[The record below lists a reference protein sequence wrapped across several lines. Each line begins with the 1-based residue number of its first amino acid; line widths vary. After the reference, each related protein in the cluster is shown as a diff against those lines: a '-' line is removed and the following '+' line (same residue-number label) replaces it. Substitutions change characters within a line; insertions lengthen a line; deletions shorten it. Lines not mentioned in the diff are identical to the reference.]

1 MTRILHPCVL
11 SGGPRARGLGQ
22 AHRPGVSAEAVRS
35 TVAERRAGAA
45 AVLETPDARR
55 YLERQRAFAEREC
68 GPEFAEFLA
77 VCEGFGIDPGDQ
89 FALFHLSIL
98 NGRFE
103 SDGCSS
109 WARPLP
115 DGGAILAKNR
125 DLSGPHR
132 NWQETFL
139 HMDPDAAGGA
149 VFCLGTLGVPGAYS
163 SGMNEAG
170 FALADTAIG
179 APVHGV
185 GWLRYFLMTRLLAT
199 CRSVA
204 EACDV
209 LARARHAGG
218 GSLILADASG
228 EVAAAELLHDGAR
241 IDRASPALRSN
252 HFWCEDPAAV
262 AARLTPPAL
271 RSTLG
276 RRETLTAAMERGV
289 GLSGAAEALDAMADH
304 GRPGVEALCRHGG
317 EDGAHTVS
325 GIVFQT
331 STCEVLL
338 ARGAPCEGTREAAT
352 IADMVSA
359 AGHA

>member
-1 MTRILHPCVL
+1 MIQTLRPRIL
-11 SGGPRARGLGQ
+11 SGDPRTRGLAQ
-22 AHRPGVSAEAVRS
+22 ARLSAVNVEAVRA
-35 TVAERRAGAA
+35 TVLERRAGAA
-45 AVLETPDARR
+45 AIVGTPGARR
-55 YLERQRAFAEREC
+55 YLERQGEFAAREC

-77 VCEGFGIDPGDQ
+77 VCEGFGIEPDDQ

-98 NGRFE
+98 SGRFE
-103 SDGCSS
+103 TDGCSS
-109 WARPLP
+109 WARQRP

-139 HMDPDAAGGA
+139 HRDPAAPGGA

-170 FALADTAIG
+170 FALADTAIS

-199 CRSVA
+199 CRSVV
-204 EACDV
+204 EACQV
-209 LARARHAGG
+209 LKGVRHAGG

-228 EVAAAELLHDGAR
+228 DVAAAELLHDGAR
-241 IDRASPALRSN
+241 IDRAAPALRSN

-276 RRETLTAAMERGV
+276 RRLTLTAAMQRGV
-289 GLSGAAEALDAMADH
+289 GLAGAADALDAMADH

-325 GIVFQT
+325 GIVFETRSRQ
-331 STCEVLL
+331 VLF
-338 ARGAPCEGTREAAT
+338 APGAPCEASRQTASIPAM
-352 IADMVSA
+352 IAA
-359 AGHA
+359 AGQA